1 MIIGVAGTYSTAT
14 EEQRK
19 NNLNAMNEAAAKVL
33 EKGHIP
39 IIGMNAALRIVD
51 LANVP
56 GRYKAIMEISLAVIN
71 QCEAILILA
80 ESPGVMKERDLVLS
94 NAGKIFYSLHATI
107 NSIND
112 ERTMNNTHT
121 YAHRS
126 NASTFYFLNFIAS
139 WQQKIKRACKPRFRL
154 HEKQTSHN
162 QQTNPPLRQYTLTR
176 KRMAACNIRLKKI

>member
-33 EKGHIP
+33 EVGHIP
-39 IIGMNAALRIVD
+39 IIGMNGALRIVD

-56 GRYKAIMEISLAVIN
+56 GRYTAIMEISLAVIN

-94 NAGKIFYSLHATI
+94 NAGKIFYSI
-107 NSIND
+107 D
-112 ERTMNNTHT
+112 EIPK
-121 YAHRS
+121 A
-126 NASTFYFLNFIAS
+126 
-139 WQQKIKRACKPRFRL
+139 
-154 HEKQTSHN
+154 E
-162 QQTNPPLRQYTLTR
+162 
-176 KRMAACNIRLKKI
+176 